1 MRFARYSLQ
10 AIFPLTVFASPA
22 RMQEMAKAKKTT
34 RRKAVPARRTSK
46 ALKSKGLKKK
56 AAPKPQ
62 PDPRFLQQV
71 RLYDEG
77 MKDFNEQRFARARQV
92 FEKVREGFSKEL
104 ADRAAMHIRIC
115 EQRLAR
121 QGGIPR
127 NPEENYNSGIAMM
140 NLGRWDE
147 AREFLEKGKKQ
158 LPKGEHI
165 YYALA
170 VLDSLTGEAD
180 GALANLKRAIELR
193 PENRYHARN
202 DEDFQFLLED
212 PRFTELLYPERDGSF
227 G

>member
-1 MRFARYSLQ
+1 MG
-10 AIFPLTVFASPA
+10 
-22 RMQEMAKAKKTT
+22 KAKKA
-34 RRKAVPARRTSK
+34 RSKAKPARRAAKS
-46 ALKSKGLKKK
+46 LKRKGLKRV
-56 AAPKPQ
+56 AAPAKPA
-62 PDPRFLQQV
+62 PDPRYVQQV
-71 RLYDEG
+71 RLYEEG
-77 MKDFNEQRFARARQV
+77 MKEFNEQRYARARQA
-92 FEKVREGFSKEL
+92 FEKVRDGFSKEL
-104 ADRAAMHIRIC
+104 ADRAVVHIRIC
-115 EQRLAR
+115 EQRLAK
-121 QGGIPR
+121 QAGAPR
-127 NPEENYNSGIAMM
+127 TAEENYNSGIAMM

>member
-1 MRFARYSLQ
+1 
-10 AIFPLTVFASPA
+10 
-22 RMQEMAKAKKTT
+22 MAKAKKTA
-34 RRKAVPARRTSK
+34 RRKASTSRRASK
-46 ALKSKGLKKK
+46 ALKSKRLKKA

-62 PDPRFLQQV
+62 PDPRYLQQV
-71 RLYDEG
+71 KLYEEA
-77 MKDFNEQRFARARQV
+77 MKDFNEQRFSRARQG

-104 ADRAAMHIRIC
+104 ADRAVMHIRIC

-121 QGGIPR
+121 QASAPR
-127 NPEENYNSGIAMM
+127 TPEENYNSGIAMM

-147 AREFLEKGKKQ
+147 AREFLEKCKKQ
-158 LPKGEHI
+158 LPKGEHVF
-165 YYALA
+165 YALA

-202 DEDFQFLLED
+202 DEDFQPLLED

>member
-1 MRFARYSLQ
+1 MARS
-10 AIFPLTVFASPA
+10 
-22 RMQEMAKAKKTT
+22 KKTL
-34 RRKAVPARRTSK
+34 RRKPAPSRRRSK
-46 ALKSKGLKKK
+46 PLKKRSLRK
-56 AAPKPQ
+56 AAAPKPQ
-62 PDPRFLQQV
+62 PDPRYLQQV
-71 RLYDEG
+71 KLYEEAI
-77 MKDFNEQRFARARQV
+77 KEFNEQRYARAKAA

-104 ADRAAMHIRIC
+104 TDRAVMHIRIC
-115 EQRLAR
+115 EQRLAK
-121 QGGIPR
+121 QGGTPR
-127 NPEENYNSGIAMM
+127 TVEENYNSGIAMM

-147 AREFLEKGKKQ
+147 AREFLEKAKKQ

-170 VLDSLTGEAD
+170 ALDSLTGEAD
-180 GALANLKRAIELR
+180 GALAHLKRAIELR

>member
-1 MRFARYSLQ
+1 
-10 AIFPLTVFASPA
+10 
-22 RMQEMAKAKKTT
+22 MAKAKK
-34 RRKAVPARRTSK
+34 RARKAAPARRASK
-46 ALKSKGLKKK
+46 SMKKK
-56 AAPKPQ
+56 RLARKSLPSKPA

-71 RLYDEG
+71 KLYEDAV
-77 MKDFNEQRFARARQV
+77 KDFNEQRYARARQT
-92 FEKVREGFSKEL
+92 FEKIKDGFSKEL
-104 ADRAAMHIRIC
+104 ADRAVMHMRIC

-121 QGGIPR
+121 QASAPR
-127 NPEENYNSGIAMM
+127 TLEENYNSGIAMM

-147 AREFLEKGKKQ
+147 ACEFFEKAKKQ
-158 LPKGEHI
+158 APKAEHV

-180 GALANLKRAIELR
+180 GALANLKRSIELR

-202 DEDFQFLLED
+202 DEDFQPLLED

>member
-1 MRFARYSLQ
+1 
-10 AIFPLTVFASPA
+10 
-22 RMQEMAKAKKTT
+22 MAKAKKAA
-34 RRKAVPARRTSK
+34 RRKAASARRAPKT
-46 ALKSKGLKKK
+46 LKRKGLKKS
-56 AAPKPQ
+56 APPKPQ
-62 PDPRFLQQV
+62 PDPRYLQQV
-71 RLYDEG
+71 RLYEEA
-77 MKDFNEQRFARARQV
+77 MKDFNEQRYARARQG

-104 ADRAAMHIRIC
+104 ADRAVMHLRIC
-115 EQRLAR
+115 EQRLAK
-121 QGGIPR
+121 QAGAPR
-127 NPEENYNSGIAMM
+127 TPEENYNSGIAMM

-180 GALANLKRAIELR
+180 GALANLKRAIDLR

-202 DEDFQFLLED
+202 DEDFQPLLED